1 MVLVPQNATI
11 RKKESGGVRFQY
23 WGDEL
28 ELGFEGSR
36 LHCLWARGGPPSG
49 MSQAE
54 GSHVDLCLADGVT
67 RFASRGCFRA
77 AEGRPGPERTDR
89 AVPTISASHAEQTDR
104 QTDDPASLPFLCVY
118 LEMVQVTL
126 MHLPGIFIKLPF
138 SLWRV
143 LSRPLGGAWKSLS
156 DS

>member
-1 MVLVPQNATI
+1 MRAP
-11 RKKESGGVRFQY
+11 
-23 WGDEL
+23 
-28 ELGFEGSR
+28 
-36 LHCLWARGGPPSG
+36 
-49 MSQAE
+49 
-54 GSHVDLCLADGVT
+54 
-67 RFASRGCFRA
+67 GCTVC
-77 AEGRPGPERTDR
+77 GPEAARPQACHRRRGPTWTCVLQMELHVLPVGGASEGLR
-89 AVPTISASHAEQTDR
+89 ADQGQRGQTGLCQPFLHRMPNRQTDR

-138 SLWRV
+138 SLRRV

>member
-1 MVLVPQNATI
+1 MILVAQNATI

-23 WGDEL
+23 WGNEL

-104 QTDDPASLPFLCVY
+104 QTDRRSCFPSLPLRVSGNGTGDSHAPARNLY
-118 LEMVQVTL
+118 QAPILAAARPQQATGRGLEILV
-126 MHLPGIFIKLPF
+126 
-138 SLWRV
+138 
-143 LSRPLGGAWKSLS
+143 
-156 DS
+156 